1 MKCNNCNFE
10 TEQDFVYC
18 PNCGAAHTES
28 TNSETNF
35 ENAEPVS
42 INPAADRILSVL
54 KDNLFLAV
62 CILVSASAVLSIL
75 SATLPVLSILFTIFL
90 WLVYAGGKKGIADA
104 KYLRYVSGTVFAGY
118 VINFVLAGLI
128 LFAGL
133 LCGVFFGALGSNSY
147 LLDDILSQTEFSDL
161 AGLFISASGVVLF
174 FLFAFIGA
182 VYLVLNLLGMRKIHS
197 LAKTTYQSIDCGVLN
212 LPDANSARVWL
223 LVFGI
228 CAGVAALSSLA
239 VDASAALSSGCDAA
253 AMIISSVLINKYLK
267 PQPQQF

>member
-18 PNCGAAHTES
+18 PNCGAAHTENS
-28 TNSETNF
+28 NSETNF
-35 ENAEPVS
+35 ETAEPVS
-42 INPAADRILSVL
+42 ITPAADRILSVL

-128 LFAGL
+128 IFAGL
-133 LCGVFFGALGSNSY
+133 LCGLIFGALGSSS
-147 LLDDILSQTEFSDL
+147 LFDDILSQTEFSGL

-174 FLFAFIGA
+174 FLFAAIGA
-182 VYLVLNLLGMRKIHS
+182 AYLVLNLLGMRKIHS

-228 CAGVAALSSLA
+228 CTAVTALFSLA
-239 VDASAALSSGCDAA
+239 GDATAALSSGCDAA

-267 PQPQQF
+267 PQQF